1 MPRVGAGSYAGAVT
15 DSRAT
20 PPGPDQTTDP
30 AAGAALRV
38 VDLSHTIRAGL
49 ITYPGLPAPVIT
61 PHLTREA
68 SRATYAPGTG
78 FAMDV
83 ITMIGNPADWTAHR
97 RDDGELVGWIRP
109 DGDHWAA
116 IDLLGREVA
125 ASVDWLDAE
134 AALEE
139 RGLGYLADVW
149 MLERGGGAVRVRM
162 VEVTPARIVVKVD
175 DFGDVSHA
183 TERIVLPWPIPAQLR
198 APRPGDPDGFTV
210 GRPAVG

>member
-1 MPRVGAGSYAGAVT
+1 MPRVRAGSYAGAVT

-20 PPGPDQTTDP
+20 PTGPDQT
-30 AAGAALRV
+30 
-38 VDLSHTIRAGL
+38 
-49 ITYPGLPAPVIT
+49 
-61 PHLTREA
+61 
-68 SRATYAPGTG
+68 
-78 FAMDV
+78 
-83 ITMIGNPADWTAHR
+83 TAHR

-198 APRPGDPDGFTV
+198 APRPGDPDGFTYANL
-210 GRPAVG
+210 GEGPSHTEGAL

>member
-1 MPRVGAGSYAGAVT
+1 MSGAGDAGAGTGGASAGAGGAGEGAGSGA
-15 DSRAT
+15 
-20 PPGPDQTTDP
+20 
-30 AAGAALRV
+30 L
-38 VDLSHTIRAGL
+38 
-49 ITYPGLPAPVIT
+49 
-61 PHLTREA
+61 
-68 SRATYAPGTG
+68 
-78 FAMDV
+78 
-83 ITMIGNPADWTAHR
+83 PADWTAHR

-125 ASVDWLDAE
+125 ASGDWLDAE

-162 VEVTPARIVVKVD
+162 VEVTPARIIVKVD